1 MKNTFVNKFYRKT
14 ANRTFEGINYIFS
27 FILIA
32 FMFLIIGSL
41 FFTTTPSAFF
51 QQMSSRVV
59 LVSIAVTFGS
69 SFIASL
75 LVFIFSVPTAYVLSR
90 KTFWGK
96 RALETVVV
104 DLPLSFPPGVDGL
117 ILLLLLSRTG
127 ILGKLLDHF
136 HIYIP
141 YTFAAVVLA
150 KLFVSIPFMIS
161 FVREAF
167 DRVDKNIENV
177 AYTLGASP
185 FQVFYKLIFPLSI
198 WGVLKG
204 LVMALSKSLGEIGAT
219 LILAGGLTSA
229 TGTMSVLIYF
239 ATQKGE
245 MDKAIALAIILEFLT
260 FILLTVIKL
269 FFKESTHRIHA

>member
-1 MKNTFVNKFYRKT
+1 MGKLFQKTVNRG
-14 ANRTFEGINYIFS
+14 FEGINYVFS
-27 FILIA
+27 FVLIA

-41 FFTTTPSAFF
+41 FFTTTPTAFF
-51 QQMSSRVV
+51 QQMSSRIV
-59 LVSIAVTFGS
+59 LLSIAVTFGS
-69 SFIASL
+69 SFMASL
-75 LVFIFSVPTAYVLSR
+75 IVFVFSVPTAYVLSR

-96 RALETVVV
+96 RVLETAVV

-127 ILGKLLDHF
+127 ILGKFLEHF
-136 HIYIP
+136 HVHVP

-177 AYTLGASP
+177 AYTLGASS
-185 FQVFYKLIFPLSI
+185 FQIFYKLTFPLSI

-219 LILAGGLTSA
+219 LIQC
-229 TGTMSVLIYF
+229 IQRF
-239 ATQKGE
+239 
-245 MDKAIALAIILEFLT
+245 
-260 FILLTVIKL
+260 
-269 FFKESTHRIHA
+269 